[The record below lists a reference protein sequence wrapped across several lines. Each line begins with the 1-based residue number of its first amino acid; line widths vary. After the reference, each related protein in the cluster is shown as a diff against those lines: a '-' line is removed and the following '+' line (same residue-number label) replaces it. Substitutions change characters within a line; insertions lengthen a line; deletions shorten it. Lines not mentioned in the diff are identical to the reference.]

1 MSKVALA
8 FVVLGFFLPILR
20 IPLVGSV
27 SGVDLVQFLTEFKET
42 KYIAAILFI
51 PVFAFVSIG
60 VYLVTLRL
68 GKTGNPVCVAVDFC
82 VLAGTL
88 VYLIFSMISSMKDMS
103 ESVTEIAT
111 AIFREI
117 LSVDAYMIVLGWIA
131 SFVLLIMHIGI
142 DGAGTVCVHVAI
154 AIGELK
160 KRIDALPFVVQFFI
174 GLFMLALIV
183 AAGFLLLW
191 IIDMLLVVDP
201 IGRVLFG
208 YA

>member
-1 MSKVALA
+1 MSKVAFA

-27 SGVDLVQFLTEFKET
+27 NGVDLVQLLIEEQNLT
-42 KYIAAILFI
+42 KYAAAILFI

-60 VYLVTLRL
+60 MYLVTLRL
-68 GKTGNPVCVAVDFC
+68 GKAGNPMCVVVDFC
-82 VLAGTL
+82 VLAEMLG
-88 VYLIFSMISSMKDMS
+88 YLILMIFNMKDMS
-103 ESVTEIAT
+103 ENVTDIEIGT
-111 AIFREI
+111 
-117 LSVDAYMIVLGWIA
+117 YMIVLGWIV
-131 SFVLLIMHIGI
+131 SFVILIIHIGI
-142 DGAGTVCVHVAI
+142 DGAG
-154 AIGELK
+154 GELK

-174 GLFMLALIV
+174 GLHILALIV

-191 IIDMLLVVDP
+191 LMDMLLVVDP